1 MVDVT
6 MIAGIVESVIEAMTE
21 ATGIDATIEIVG
33 TVTAIEEMMIA
44 IEEMTVTER
53 VIVMPRIAE
62 EKERKERDRRRR
74 SGKEKENENAQ
85 KRKENRRRGKS
96 RKSGNASERRET
108 EGIEIEMM
116 AVGIVTD
123 EMIADGTTMT
133 IGTEEIAETEETMTE
148 IAETIE
154 TGVMGTETDG
164 ETENCER
171 AGETTA
177 AMTTETEDEET
188 KIEMI
193 AIARLPQRRDRW
205 ICSTP
210 MLLQQLLLQQ
220 HRLLPVALAL
230 VATGPTSPVPHLRL
244 RQQLPPLLQHLAGSL
259 T

>member
-1 MVDVT
+1 

-33 TVTAIEEMMIA
+33 TVTA

-116 AVGIVTD
+116 AV
-123 EMIADGTTMT
+123 
-133 IGTEEIAETEETMTE
+133 
-148 IAETIE
+148 
-154 TGVMGTETDG
+154 
-164 ETENCER
+164 
-171 AGETTA
+171 
-177 AMTTETEDEET
+177 
-188 KIEMI
+188 
-193 AIARLPQRRDRW
+193 
-205 ICSTP
+205 
-210 MLLQQLLLQQ
+210 
-220 HRLLPVALAL
+220 
-230 VATGPTSPVPHLRL
+230 
-244 RQQLPPLLQHLAGSL
+244 
-259 T
+259 